1 MNHSMHT
8 ADKATHLKVIVAG
21 LIAGIAIVTTALA
34 LHLTYP
40 DLNAQRRTTV
50 TVQQPHPTHVMT
62 RIAQR

>member
-8 ADKATHLKVIVAG
+8 ADRATHLKVVVAG
-21 LIAGIAIVTTALA
+21 LIAGTAIMTIALT

-40 DLNAQRRTTV
+40 DMNAHRPTTAM
-50 TVQQPHPTHVMT
+50 VQQPHLAHVVT